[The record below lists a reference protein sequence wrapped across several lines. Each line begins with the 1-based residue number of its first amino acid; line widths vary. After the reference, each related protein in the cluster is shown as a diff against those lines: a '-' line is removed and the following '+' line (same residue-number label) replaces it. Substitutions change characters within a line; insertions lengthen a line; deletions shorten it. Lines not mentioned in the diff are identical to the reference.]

1 MKPSKRT
8 QFAQLLHQQR
18 PMERIIRITE
28 MCQLLG
34 IDRTTLYRRVKRKVF
49 IQPIKSQNRTIGW
62 SESSY
67 INWLNGTK

>member
-34 IDRTTLYRRVKRKVF
+34 INRTTLYRRVKRKVF